1 MRSRP
6 RRTPWSPI
14 CRGPRKRS
22 SAERSVQLIALR
34 LRFIRPAAPPRRRS
48 FLFLALVAALGV
60 SVAAS
65 AWPTGTTTGPALELS
80 EVRRASAGALRTLR
94 PDAPG
99 AARLLDRLIADA
111 EAVTAQET
119 TAPFWRRNPGR
130 IEAAWG
136 RVLNSARVS
145 LAERDRRVR
154 TFSGRWEALRGEVAA
169 EVGRAR
175 DESKESGVG
184 RREIAAA
191 QRASLKWELAERYAR
206 DGQLE
211 RALAEA
217 EQARSFSAVVHA
229 SFTDLHARFRDPKN
243 LRLWRRLVEET
254 VALSREERTT
264 AFVVDKL
271 NRKLYVYSNG
281 KRAGVFPAELG
292 AKGLRR
298 KMHSGDQA
306 TPEGRYRVVEVRGP
320 GRTKYHKALLIDY
333 PNAEDRARYAFGRR
347 SGQVPQR
354 AGIGSL
360 IEIHGDGGQGRDWT
374 DGCVA
379 LANRD
384 MDRVFAQARVGTPV
398 TIVGTF

>member
-1 MRSRP
+1 M
-6 RRTPWSPI
+6 
-14 CRGPRKRS
+14 
-22 SAERSVQLIALR
+22 QLIALR
-34 LRFIRPAAPPRRRS
+34 LRFIRPATPPRRRS
-48 FLFLALVAALGV
+48 FLFLALVGALGL

-65 AWPTGTTTGPALELS
+65 AWPTGTSPGPALDLVA
-80 EVRRASAGALRTLR
+80 VRKASSGALRALR
-94 PDAPG
+94 AEAPG

-130 IEAAWG
+130 IEASWG

-145 LAERDRRVR
+145 LADRERRAR
-154 TFSGRWEALRGEVAA
+154 TFSNRWEALRDDVAA
-169 EVGRAR
+169 EVDRAR
-175 DESKESGVG
+175 HEAQESGVG

-206 DGQLE
+206 EGQLE

-229 SFTDLHARFRDPKN
+229 SFADLHSRFRDPKN

-254 VALSREERTT
+254 VAHSREERTT

-281 KRAGVFPAELG
+281 KRAAVYAAELG
-292 AKGLRR
+292 AKGLLR
-298 KMHSGDQA
+298 KTHAGDQA
-306 TPEGRYRVVEVRGP
+306 TPEGRYRVVQVRGP
-320 GRTKYHKALLIDY
+320 GRTKFYKALLIDY
-333 PNAEDRARYAFGRR
+333 PNTEDRARYAFGRR
-347 SGQVPQR
+347 TGLVPQR

-379 LANRD
+379 LSNRD
-384 MDRVFAQARVGTPV
+384 MDRVFEKARVGTPV